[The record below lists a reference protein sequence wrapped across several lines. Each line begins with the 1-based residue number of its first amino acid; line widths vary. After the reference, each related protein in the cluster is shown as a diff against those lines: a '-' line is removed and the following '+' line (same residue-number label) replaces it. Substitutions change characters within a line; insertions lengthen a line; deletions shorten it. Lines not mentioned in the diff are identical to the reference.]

1 MLYHLFYFCVFV
13 VVPTINKKKAGE
25 RCNSVRSNDSLESQ
39 ENYLFQEL
47 YASYLKK
54 DVGIKEMA
62 AEFINDQLS
71 RNSWI
76 PNSFSDKRFG
86 DLFIKYSTSISSNAA
101 VQRILS
107 LAKDIMR
114 PTRSRL
120 IDKRFEMVMFLRG
133 NKM

>member
-1 MLYHLFYFCVFV
+1 M
-13 VVPTINKKKAGE
+13 
-25 RCNSVRSNDSLESQ
+25 ESQ
-39 ENYLFQEL
+39 ENYLFQQL

-120 IDKRFEMVMFLRG
+120 IDKRFEMVMLLRG